1 MELTFIGHACF
12 LLENDAG
19 VRVLLDPYQPGAFGG
34 RMGLK
39 AFLRPVDV
47 VVSSHDHLDHFHIDP
62 AFGTPDVVRKDCV
75 ARGIAFKGV
84 RLPHDAEDGASRGWV
99 TGFRFELDGVSIVHP
114 GDLGRPPT
122 PDEVRELAPVDVLLL
137 PVGGTFTMGPD
148 EAMQTIAALHPRL
161 VIPMHYLLP
170 SVDLPLRPVED
181 FLALVNHKG
190 WAVERRSQQPMA
202 IRKADLT
209 SSTQVLVLSPTHL
222 SDQ

>member
-137 PVGGTFTMGPD
+137 PVGGTFTMGP
-148 EAMQTIAALHPRL
+148 AAAVRAVETLRPRV
-161 VIPMHYLLP
+161 VIPMHYRWP
-170 SVDLPLRPVED
+170 TVDLPLLPVED
-181 FLALVNHKG
+181 FLVQANARHWL
-190 WAVERRSQQPMA
+190 VERMPAHPLTLR
-202 IRKADLT
+202 RADLPMT
-209 SSTQVLVLSPTHL
+209 PQILVLQPTH
-222 SDQ
+222 